1 MWSGSWDIPAG
12 ISLESYP
19 DSRFP
24 VGQRLEGVGKRQ
36 IAQGKTCVHVY
47 SVRKTMYSLCV
58 CVCVLL
64 SQTDTERQGRR
75 QGNTLRE

>member
-24 VGQRLEGVGKRQ
+24 VGQRLEGVEKRQ
-36 IAQGKTCVHVY
+36 ISQGKTCVHVY
-47 SVRKTMYSLCV
+47 LQCEEDNVFTVCFVCV
-58 CVCVLL
+58 CVCVCAC
-64 SQTDTERQGRR
+64 TCVFERDRK
-75 QGNTLRE
+75 